1 MTPKKEAATQQKDAA
16 SNLPIHSMTGF
27 ARASERLSDRLGYTL
42 SLKSVNHRFLDLH
55 MRLPGGTE
63 SLEMQLRKVL
73 KEKIARGH
81 VEVSL
86 SIDRS
91 TKIEAQYD
99 QGLVGGYVAAFRSA
113 AAQHGLAGEPDLN
126 SIFRLPGVL
135 NGDSRNSEE
144 ELQSIES
151 AVMKRISELIAD
163 LNTMR
168 SSEGNSLASELRKG
182 LARLSTFVEEVAGL
196 RQDVQK
202 AYFERIAQRMSEML
216 EGNLDRDRLLQEAAL
231 LAERSDVEEEIAR
244 MHTHIAHFESLL
256 QQGGEIGKKLDFL
269 LQEMNREAN
278 TLLSKTSGLA
288 GNGTRITELGLG
300 MKSEIEKAREQVQ
313 NLE

>member
-1 MTPKKEAATQQKDAA
+1 MTPKKETAPSRKGD
-16 SNLPIHSMTGF
+16 LPIHSMTGF
-27 ARASERLSDRLGYTL
+27 ARAAERLSDKLGYTL

-55 MRLPGGTE
+55 MRLPSGTE

-91 TKIEAQYD
+91 TKMEAQYD
-99 QGLVGGYVAAFRSA
+99 QGLVAAYIAAFRIA
-113 AAQHGLAGEPDLN
+113 TAQHGLTGEPDLN

-144 ELQSIES
+144 ELQTVES
-151 AVMKRISELIAD
+151 AVLKRVPALIAE
-163 LNTMR
+163 LNIMR
-168 SSEGNSLASELRKG
+168 SAEGDSLAAELRKG
-182 LARLSTFVEEVAGL
+182 LARLSGFVEEVAGL

-244 MHTHIAHFESLL
+244 MNTHIAHFESLL
-256 QQGGEIGKKLDFL
+256 DQGGEIGKKLDFL

-313 NLE
+313 NFE

>member
-1 MTPKKEAATQQKDAA
+1 MTPKKETALPKKEAPE
-16 SNLPIHSMTGF
+16 NLPIHSMTGF
-27 ARASERLSDRLGYTL
+27 ARASERLSDKLGYTL

-73 KEKIARGH
+73 KEKIVRGH

-86 SIDRS
+86 AIDRS
-91 TKIEAQYD
+91 TKMEAQYD
-99 QGLVGGYVAAFRSA
+99 QALVAAYVAAFRSA
-113 AAQHGLAGEPDLN
+113 AAQHGLAAEPDLN

-135 NGDSRNSEE
+135 NGDSRNTEE
-144 ELQSIES
+144 ELQAIES
-151 AVMKRISELIAD
+151 AVLKRISALITE

-168 SSEGNSLASELRKG
+168 SAEGDSLAAELRKG
-182 LARLSTFVEEVAGL
+182 LARLSGFVEEVAGL

-202 AYFERIAQRMSEML
+202 AYFERLAQRMSEML

-244 MHTHIAHFESLL
+244 MNTHIAHFESLL

-269 LQEMNREAN
+269 LQEMNREGN

>member
-1 MTPKKEAATQQKDAA
+1 
-16 SNLPIHSMTGF
+16 MTGF
-27 ARASERLSDRLGYTL
+27 ARAAERLSDKLGYTL

-55 MRLPGGTE
+55 MRLPSGTE

-91 TKIEAQYD
+91 TKMEAQYD
-99 QGLVGGYVAAFRSA
+99 QGLVAAYIAAFRIA
-113 AAQHGLAGEPDLN
+113 TAQHGLTGEPDLN

-144 ELQSIES
+144 ELQTVES
-151 AVMKRISELIAD
+151 AVLKRVPALIAE
-163 LNTMR
+163 LNIMR
-168 SSEGNSLASELRKG
+168 SAEGDSLAAELRKG
-182 LARLSTFVEEVAGL
+182 LARLSGFVEEVAGL

-216 EGNLDRDRLLQEAAL
+216 EGNLDWDRLLQEAAL

-244 MHTHIAHFESLL
+244 MNTHIAHFESLL
-256 QQGGEIGKKLDFL
+256 DQGGEIGKKLDFL

-313 NLE
+313 NFE

>member
-1 MTPKKEAATQQKDAA
+1 MTQKKEAASQKKETVTG
-16 SNLPIHSMTGF
+16 SPVYSMTGF
-27 ARASERLSDRLGYTL
+27 ARASGRISETLGYTL
-42 SLKSVNHRFLDLH
+42 SLKGVNHRFLDLH
-55 MRLPGGTE
+55 MRMPGGTE
-63 SLEMQLRKVL
+63 SLEMQLRKAL

-91 TKIEAQYD
+91 AKMEAQYD
-99 QGLVGGYVAAFRSA
+99 EGLVTAYVAAFRTA
-113 AAQHGLAGEPDLN
+113 ASHHGLNAEPDLN
-126 SIFRLPGVL
+126 AIFRLPGVL
-135 NGDSRNSEE
+135 SGDSRNSEDE
-144 ELQSIES
+144 MQAIEA
-151 AVMKRISELIAD
+151 AVMERIPALISE

-168 SSEGNSLASELRKG
+168 SAEGKSLVEELRKG
-182 LARLSTFVEEVAGL
+182 LARLSVFVEQVAEL
-196 RQDVQK
+196 RHDVEK
-202 AYFERIAQRMSEML
+202 VYFERISQRLSEML
-216 EGNLDRDRLLQEAAL
+216 SGNLDSERLLQEAAL
-231 LAERSDVEEEIAR
+231 LAERSDVQEEIAR
-244 MHTHIAHFESLL
+244 MHTHISHFESLL
-256 QQGGEIGKKLDFL
+256 QRGGEIGKKLDFL

>member
-1 MTPKKEAATQQKDAA
+1 MTPKKEAAPQKKDTVT
-16 SNLPIHSMTGF
+16 SLPVHSMTGF
-27 ARASERLSDRLGYTL
+27 ARASERLSETLGYTL

-63 SLEMQLRKVL
+63 TLEMQLRKVL

-91 TKIEAQYD
+91 MKMEAQYD
-99 QGLVGGYVAAFRSA
+99 ENLVAAYVTAFRSA
-113 AAQHGLAGEPDLN
+113 ATAHGLNAEPDLN
-126 SIFRLPGVL
+126 AIFRLPGVL
-135 NGDSRNSEE
+135 SGDSRNSEAE
-144 ELQSIES
+144 MQSIEA
-151 AVMKRISELIAD
+151 AVLKRVDALISEL
-163 LNTMR
+163 NKMR
-168 SSEGNSLASELRKG
+168 SAEGDSLATELRKG
-182 LARLSTFVEEVAGL
+182 LARLSGFVEEVAEL
-196 RQDVQK
+196 RHDVQK
-202 AYFERIAQRMSEML
+202 VYFDRISQRLTEML
-216 EGNLDRDRLLQEAAL
+216 NGNLDSDRVLQEAAQ